1 MGKEAEETNDD
12 KVHTEVQ
19 KHVHS
24 LDRRRRRLDG
34 DLVALGVGKVLRRFQ
49 GLTREGD
56 KTRGGRRKGRV
67 RCV

>member
-34 DLVALGVGKVLRRFQ
+34 DLVALGDGKVLRRF
-49 GLTREGD
+49 
-56 KTRGGRRKGRV
+56 
-67 RCV
+67 

>member
-12 KVHTEVQ
+12 KVHTDVQ

-34 DLVALGVGKVLRRFQ
+34 DLVALGDGKVLRRFQ
-49 GLTREGD
+49 RLTQKE
-56 KTRGGRRKGRV
+56 T
-67 RCV
+67 